1 MSTPQS
7 SDSKVITIELSPQ
20 DQELIERIKQG
31 YGLKNQTDCLR
42 LALRETVRKLDQQ
55 VPALV

>member
-7 SDSKVITIELSPQ
+7 DESKVITIELSRQ
-20 DQELIERIKQG
+20 DQELIDRIKQG

-55 VPALV
+55 TPVLV